1 MWVPGKECGAA
12 ALPAAVHGLCKDSLQ
27 NKCPML
33 FSLSFVL
40 KAKLDWNFFGLAVA
54 GTHVGLCK
62 SEVD

>member
-1 MWVPGKECGAA
+1 MWVPGKERGGA
-12 ALPAAVHGLCKDSLQ
+12 ALPAVVRGLHKDSLQ

-33 FSLSFVL
+33 FSPSFVV